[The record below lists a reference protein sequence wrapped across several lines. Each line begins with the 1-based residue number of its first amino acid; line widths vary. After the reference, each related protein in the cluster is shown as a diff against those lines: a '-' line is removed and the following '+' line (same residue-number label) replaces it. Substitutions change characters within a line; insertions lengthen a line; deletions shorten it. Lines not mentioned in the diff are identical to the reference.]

1 MLMLFLAVAC
11 SVMISVGMRVSERYV
26 RHRMAMFAVNYAVCL
41 GLSRLFVGNL
51 PLLGEGSGMGTAAG
65 LGAVSGLLYLVSFM
79 LFKRNIRESGMVL
92 SSACMK
98 LGGVMVPVL
107 VSVLF
112 FGGALHTRL
121 IIGTALALC
130 AIVLMNLEPGAL
142 RMDRFQWGLLC
153 LLVCSG
159 VTDSMAGVYEQ
170 VGDAAFKNHYLFFTF
185 LAALVISLGL
195 AVVQKERPG
204 RADILFGVLIGVPNY
219 FSSRFL
225 LLSLAQVPAV
235 VAYPVFGVG
244 TLLVVSIVG
253 IAVFRE
259 RLSPGKIFAM
269 GLIAVALFLLNA
281 AG

>member
-41 GLSRLFVGNL
+41 GLSRLFVGSL

-259 RLSPGKIFAM
+259 RLSPGKICAM
-269 GLIAVALFLLNA
+269 GLIAAALFLLNA